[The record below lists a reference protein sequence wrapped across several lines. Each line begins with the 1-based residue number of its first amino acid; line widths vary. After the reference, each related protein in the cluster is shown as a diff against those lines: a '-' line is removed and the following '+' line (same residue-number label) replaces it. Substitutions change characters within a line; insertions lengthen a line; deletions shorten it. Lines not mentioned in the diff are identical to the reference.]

1 MAYKRIIIAV
11 DCASQEEAVA
21 VQAAAK
27 RISEIFRLKG
37 SDIISI
43 YPMIEK
49 NGSLI
54 ISSIRTIT
62 QEGMRG
68 AMRILPNLVKNIKR

>member
-11 DCASQEEAVA
+11 DCATQDEAVA

-27 RISEIFRLKG
+27 RISEIFKLKAA
-37 SDIISI
+37 DIISI

-49 NGSLI
+49 NGNLI
-54 ISSIRTIT
+54 ISSIRTIA

-68 AMRILPNLVKNIKR
+68 AMRILPTLVKNIKR

>member
-1 MAYKRIIIAV
+1 MAYKRIFVAV

-54 ISSIRTIT
+54 ISSIRTIA

-68 AMRILPNLVKNIKR
+68 VMRILPSLVKNIKR

>member
-11 DCASQEEAVA
+11 DCATPEEVVA

-27 RISEIFRLKG
+27 RISEIFKLKAA
-37 SDIISI
+37 DVLAV
-43 YPMIEK
+43 YPIVEK
-49 NGSLI
+49 NGNLI
-54 ISSIRTIT
+54 ITTIRTIA

-68 AMRILPNLVKNIKR
+68 AARMLPYLVKNLKR